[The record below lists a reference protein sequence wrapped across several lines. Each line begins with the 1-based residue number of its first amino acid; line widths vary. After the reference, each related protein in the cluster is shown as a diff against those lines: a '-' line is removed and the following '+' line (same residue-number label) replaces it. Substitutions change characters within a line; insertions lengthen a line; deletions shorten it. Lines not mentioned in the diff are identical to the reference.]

1 MTWEATV
8 TQSTDDNSR
17 PQRDFGD
24 AAKNFQDAAEE
35 FAASAANQA
44 SERAA
49 DILDEAAARLR
60 GEGAAAADEAA
71 PAGSGRE
78 RRDAGRRSRR
88 SHRSR
93 HSRRRRDAE
102 RDYQALTRRPRRLY
116 RDAERRKIA
125 GVCAGIA
132 NYFGVE
138 TWVTRC
144 VAVVGLIF
152 MGQVTLPAYLVAWVV
167 MERAPLPDEPSRH
180 YRRRGLRMRMRGLG
194 SGGPSADRGAERG
207 ESAERSAT
215 AAFSPRGR
223 LRALQADAGELE
235 LRLRRM
241 ETHVTSGQY
250 ELQRELRNIEEN

>member
-1 MTWEATV
+1 MTWGATV

-17 PQRDFGD
+17 AQRDFSD
-24 AAKNFQDAAEE
+24 AARNFQGAAEE

-49 DILDEAAARLR
+49 DFLDEAAARLR
-60 GEGAAAADEAA
+60 GEGAAGADDAA

-78 RRDAGRRSRR
+78 RRDAGRRSNR
-88 SHRSR
+88 SQR
-93 HSRRRRDAE
+93 SRRRRDAE
-102 RDYQALTRRPRRLY
+102 RRFHALTRRPRRLY
-116 RDAERRKIA
+116 RDVSRRRIA

-167 MERAPLPDEPSRH
+167 MERAPVPGEPSRH
-180 YRRRGLRMRMRGLG
+180 RRRRFGLGGPGAYRRAN
-194 SGGPSADRGAERG
+194 SG
-207 ESAERSAT
+207 ESTERSAMG
-215 AAFSPRGR
+215 AFSPKGR

>member
-1 MTWEATV
+1 M

-60 GEGAAAADEAA
+60 GEGTAAADEAA
-71 PAGSGRE
+71 PAGSGSE
-78 RRDAGRRSRR
+78 RRDAGRRARR
-88 SHRSR
+88 SHRSHR
-93 HSRRRRDAE
+93 SRRRRDAE
-102 RDYQALTRRPRRLY
+102 RGYQALTRRPRRLY
-116 RDAERRKIA
+116 RDAERRRIA

-167 MERAPLPDEPSRH
+167 MERAPGPGEPSRH
-180 YRRRGLRMRMRGLG
+180 RRRRGLRMDMRMRGFG
-194 SGGPSADRGAERG
+194 FGGPRADRGADSS

-215 AAFSPRGR
+215 ATFSPRGR

>member
-1 MTWEATV
+1 M

-17 PQRDFGD
+17 AQRDFGD

-71 PAGSGRE
+71 PPGSGSE

-93 HSRRRRDAE
+93 RSRRRRDAE

-116 RDAERRKIA
+116 RDVERRRIA

-167 MERAPLPDEPSRH
+167 MERAPLPGEPS
-180 YRRRGLRMRMRGLG
+180 RRRGLRMRMPGLG
-194 SGGPSADRGAERG
+194 FGGPSADGGAERG
-207 ESAERSAT
+207 ESAERSA